1 MFYNIFELVGAFNKE
16 KALVEALSEHCEAS
30 RWFESLLGWAGHNLG
45 HGSWRAA
52 NHPPH
57 LPEAAHDCPNN
68 SNDKMGGSGRL
79 ML

>member
-1 MFYNIFELVGAFNKE
+1 MEALVGSGHFQLGELVGAF
-16 KALVEALSEHCEAS
+16 SEHCATS
-30 RWFESLLGWAGHNLG
+30 PSQRFVDSVLDNLG
-45 HGSWRAA
+45 HGSWGAA
-52 NHPPH
+52 NHPAH